1 MNDFIDEVKDKLIDH
16 EKQILEMQ
24 QILVLLVKRGAVNIN
39 ALSEGE
45 RRSVMKFISEW
56 LEEWRKAK

>member
-1 MNDFIDEVKDKLIDH
+1 MNDFIDEVKDKVIDH
-16 EKQILEMQ
+16 EKKLLEVQ

-45 RRSVMKFISEW
+45 QRSVMSFVSEW
-56 LEEWRKAK
+56 LEEWRKSK

>member
-1 MNDFIDEVKDKLIDH
+1 MNDFIDEVKDKVIDH
-16 EKQILEMQ
+16 EKAILEMQ

-45 RRSVMKFISEW
+45 QRSVMKFISEW

>member
-16 EKQILEMQ
+16 EKAILEMQ

-39 ALSEGE
+39 VLSEGE
-45 RRSVMKFISEW
+45 QRSVMKFISEW
-56 LEEWRKAK
+56 LEEWRKEK